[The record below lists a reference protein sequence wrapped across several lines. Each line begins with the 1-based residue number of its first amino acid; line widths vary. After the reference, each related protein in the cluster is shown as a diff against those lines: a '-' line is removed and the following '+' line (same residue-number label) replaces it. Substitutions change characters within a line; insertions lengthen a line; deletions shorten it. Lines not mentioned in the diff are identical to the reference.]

1 MSSHL
6 TCAQAASGSQAASD
20 ESMAQEPQALI
31 GAGISSLDLWGLL
44 QTSNS
49 HTCARGEALLPSSA
63 LYLRTSLRGS
73 LVFEP
78 HFYLGKHPRPVLAVS
93 LWVGLVLLVPS
104 H

>member
-6 TCAQAASGSQAASD
+6 ACAEAASGSQAASD

-31 GAGISSLDLWGLL
+31 GTGTSSLDLWGLL

-49 HTCARGEALLPSSA
+49 PTCARSASPLSPTVLLPSSA

-73 LVFEP
+73 GV
-78 HFYLGKHPRPVLAVS
+78 
-93 LWVGLVLLVPS
+93 
-104 H
+104 